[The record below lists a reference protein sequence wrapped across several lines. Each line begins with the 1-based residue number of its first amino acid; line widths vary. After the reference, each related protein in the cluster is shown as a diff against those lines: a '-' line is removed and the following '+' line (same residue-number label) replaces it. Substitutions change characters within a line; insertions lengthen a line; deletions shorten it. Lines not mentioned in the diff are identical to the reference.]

1 MGEYN
6 LIWHD
11 DSTAI
16 PQRSHLFSFRFRRER
31 KNVILFF
38 KFIIISLSVLVLY
51 NLRAKNLLFAFSCEN
66 LPLSHRCVDV
76 FLFLRS
82 EYFSIQ
88 QPTIRFIHSK
98 IDNKTFASQSFAIRN
113 ELFENRKQQNTQIA
127 RSTHNIDRTKIRSR
141 ATAATESRK
150 KTYTNSF
157 YTNRYINRVAKSART
172 RNSSIVECEKRK
184 QKQTTTIFF
193 SSLVYLTKI
202 GARDEKKRGFLF
214 VCSFFCLS

>member
-150 KTYTNSF
+150 KNLYEFVLHKSLHKSCCKISAHTKLIDCGM
-157 YTNRYINRVAKSART
+157 RKKEAKT
-172 RNSSIVECEKRK
+172 DNNDFFLFSSISNKNWC
-184 QKQTTTIFF
+184 
-193 SSLVYLTKI
+193 
-202 GARDEKKRGFLF
+202 
-214 VCSFFCLS
+214 